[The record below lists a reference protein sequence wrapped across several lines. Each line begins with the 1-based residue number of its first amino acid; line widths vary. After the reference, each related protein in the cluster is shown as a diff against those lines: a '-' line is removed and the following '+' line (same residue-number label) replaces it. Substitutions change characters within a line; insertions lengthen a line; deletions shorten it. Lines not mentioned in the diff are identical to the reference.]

1 MALDRPRGIVSF
13 KVPLNK
19 SSLEFYPTFYSRE
32 STVSIMM
39 LQTRNKQ
46 YTPKKLSLP
55 GDIIMYT
62 LEALVMGKKYS
73 TFSNLFY
80 LLEDKPS

>member
-1 MALDRPRGIVSF
+1 MALDRPRGIVSV

-19 SSLEFYPTFYSRE
+19 SSLKFYPTFYSRE

-62 LEALVMGKKYS
+62 LEGLVMDKKYS